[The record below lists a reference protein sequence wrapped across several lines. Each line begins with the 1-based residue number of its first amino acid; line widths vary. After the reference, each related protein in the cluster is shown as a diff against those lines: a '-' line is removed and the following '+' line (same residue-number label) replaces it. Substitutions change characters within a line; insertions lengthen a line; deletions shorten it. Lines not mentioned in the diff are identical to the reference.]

1 MVYADARTGVTSRN
15 LQCITH
21 LLDKHLVHPWVDDVF
36 ETDSS
41 VAAAFLT
48 KRKDMEKLPKL
59 PH

>member
-1 MVYADARTGVTSRN
+1 MQMQEPASHHETCNASLIFWTST
-15 LQCITH
+15 LCIH
-21 LLDKHLVHPWVDDVF
+21 GSSDVF